1 MSWKCHIVSLT
12 AMKMINY
19 YGFKKTP
26 TLELSYKGIY
36 RYILKISLSYVFL
49 SRFLMGCEVGPFPP
63 P

>member
-1 MSWKCHIVSLT
+1 MSLT
-12 AMKMINY
+12 AMKMIHH

-26 TLELSYKGIY
+26 TLEISYEGIY
-36 RYILKISLSYVFL
+36 RYIPKVSLSYVLL